1 MNKQKENSKSTK
13 VKLFTSSNGRCD
25 EIRNNKNLFEII
37 YIKKRAIEYPLD
49 SKNEKTTVGSGQNAV
64 LICPYSQYHFANE
77 KECDYRNILI
87 EPELIQKACDFIDS
101 AFYNKIVL
109 DKIMSFTLT
118 DDDIIFFERQFLLL
132 LSDTNS
138 DEKRKNYEKLIV
150 AQFIGFLYMEEQT
163 KTNSMDFK
171 SKCLLSINSHCIDSN
186 AIDFLRI
193 DCGYNKI
200 YLCKKFKKEFGTTI
214 SAYILSLRLNHAA
227 FLLKTTSYSLEEC
240 THAVGLESV
249 TYFINA
255 FKKKYGVTPAKYRKS
270 VREK

>member
-1 MNKQKENSKSTK
+1 MNKQKENSKPAK

-25 EIRNNKNLFEII
+25 EIKHNKNLYEII
-37 YIKKRAIEYPLD
+37 YIKKHTIEYTIEN
-49 SKNEKTTVGSGQNAV
+49 KNEKSAVIGGQNAV
-64 LICPYSQYHFANE
+64 LICPYSQYRFADE
-77 KECDYRNILI
+77 KDCEFRDVLI
-87 EPELIQKACDFIDS
+87 DPELIQKACDFIDPT
-101 AFYNKIVL
+101 FYNKIVL
-109 DKIMSFTLT
+109 NKIMSFTLT
-118 DDDIIFFERQFLLL
+118 DDDIIFLERQFLLL

-150 AQFIGFLYMEEQT
+150 AQFIGFLYMEKQT

-186 AIDFLRI
+186 AIEFLRM

-200 YLCKKFKKEFGTTI
+200 YLCKKFKQEFGTTI

-240 THAVGLESV
+240 CHAVGLESV

-270 VREK
+270 VREQ